1 MIFLL
6 PAEVALIRGNNDVF
20 PLPSPETVQVY
31 TKCMHLCRRTCY
43 FLCPLF
49 LPVRAQIFC
58 NQTLMA
64 SFVTAVLKSSIGALI
79 SKGRSMAA
87 EKLKDGDVTD
97 AKLRQLIVKD
107 MDYIKSKLEGI
118 SVKDLG
124 ASISFFNDGVVYLD
138 KVLDKEGGLGT
149 AEKNEVKTEADGAT
163 KEIKVKENDI
173 VPLVK
178 GVKSLNLVG
187 LNEDAKSA
195 IKQAE
200 KRFEDARRKAIEA
213 FSNPALSTADR
224 LLAMAIRIMAT
235 VLEQVANPVSALDSL
250 RYCLE
255 ELHSLSA
262 VQGNFSVLLKKGFK
276 SIFGK
281 DQRNEIVAFVC
292 QMNRIIYD
300 FTHEFVEDG
309 RICRQLFLWPSVEVG
324 GEKIDLLRDE
334 RIAKELL
341 TMGMRECCVQPWS
354 FGLPSKKNLKLTVE
368 DIAINTKGHF
378 IIVFF
383 DEVMLFDSGGNFL
396 HSFPIPNIAL
406 GHCGRVE
413 TDQADNVYVL
423 VRIGTRDGYVYIF
436 DAQAKLH
443 HSFKTMPGYT
453 VRSLMV
459 ESRGNVLVSM
469 TEGRSQ
475 VSEEMYYYAH
485 KDRFK
490 KELTV
495 QVFSKNG
502 ERLNS
507 VDVLCHHN
515 SSCLCTIRK
524 GRVLV
529 LDDKDS
535 ILHSVGIEDNVDHKK
550 KKILLQEGM
559 RPRYMMKFHQPSEL
573 LFILSAHYGEV
584 PRVSIYSKDGEYLRT
599 ILLNVGCEFKGI
611 TAFAVTNDG
620 HFALGL
626 FKSYK
631 YDKESMVCVI

>member
-1 MIFLL
+1 
-6 PAEVALIRGNNDVF
+6 
-20 PLPSPETVQVY
+20 
-31 TKCMHLCRRTCY
+31 
-43 FLCPLF
+43 
-49 LPVRAQIFC
+49 
-58 NQTLMA
+58 MA
-64 SFVTAVLKSSIGALI
+64 YFVTAVLKSSIGALI
-79 SKGRSMAA
+79 SKGCSMAA
-87 EKLKDGDVTD
+87 EKLKDGDVAD

-107 MDYIKSKLEGI
+107 MDDIKSKLEGI

-124 ASISFFNDGVVYLD
+124 ASISFFNDGVVCLD
-138 KVLDKEGGLGT
+138 KVLDKEDGLGT

-173 VPLVK
+173 LPLVK
-178 GVKSLNLVG
+178 GLKSLNLVG

-235 VLEQVANPVSALDSL
+235 VLEQVGSPVSALDSL

-262 VQGNFSVLLKKGFK
+262 VQENFSVLLKKGFK
-276 SIFGK
+276 SNFRK
-281 DQRNEIVAFVC
+281 DRRNEIVAFVC
-292 QMNRIIYD
+292 QMNRLIYD
-300 FTHEFVEDG
+300 LTHEFVEDG
-309 RICRQLFLWPSVEVG
+309 KMYRQLFLWPSVEVG

-354 FGLPSKKNLKLTVE
+354 FGLPSEKNLNRPVE

-378 IIVFF
+378 IIACF

-396 HSFPIPNIAL
+396 HSFPIPKIER
-406 GHCGRVE
+406 GYCIRVE

-423 VRIGTRDGYVYIF
+423 NQIGSKDGYVYMF

-443 HSFKTMPGYT
+443 HTFETRTGYT
-453 VRSLMV
+453 VHSLMV
-459 ESRGNVLVSM
+459 DSRGNVLVSM
-469 TEGRSQ
+469 TENRSQ

-485 KDRFK
+485 EDRFK
-490 KELTV
+490 VELTV
-495 QVFSKNG
+495 QVFSKTG
-502 ERLNS
+502 KLLSS
-507 VDVLCHHN
+507 VDVLCHRG
-515 SSCLCTIRK
+515 SSLLCTIRE

-529 LDDKDS
+529 LDDEDS
-535 ILHSVGIEDNVDHKK
+535 TLHSVGIEDNVDRKK
-550 KKILLQEGM
+550 EKIQLQEGM
-559 RPRYMMKFHQPSEL
+559 CPGFMNFHQPSEL
-573 LFILSAHYGEV
+573 LFILSEDNRNV
-584 PRVSIYSKDGEYLRT
+584 PRVSMYSKDGEYLRT
-599 ILLNVGCEFKGI
+599 ILLNVGCEFEII

-626 FKSYK
+626 FKTFTEGYV
-631 YDKESMVCVI
+631 VCVI

>member
-1 MIFLL
+1 
-6 PAEVALIRGNNDVF
+6 
-20 PLPSPETVQVY
+20 
-31 TKCMHLCRRTCY
+31 
-43 FLCPLF
+43 
-49 LPVRAQIFC
+49 
-58 NQTLMA
+58 MA
-64 SFVTAVLKSSIGALI
+64 SLVTAVFKYSIGALI

-87 EKLKDGDVTD
+87 EKLKDGDVAD

-107 MDYIKSKLEGI
+107 MDDIKSKLEGI

-124 ASISFFNDGVVYLD
+124 ASISFFNDAVVYLD

-163 KEIKVKENDI
+163 KAIKVKENDI
-173 VPLVK
+173 VPLMK

-187 LNEDAKSA
+187 LNEDAKSD

-200 KRFEDARRKAIEA
+200 ERFKDARKKAIEA

-235 VLEQVANPVSALDSL
+235 VLEQVGSPVSALDSL

-262 VQGNFSVLLKKGFK
+262 VQENFSVLLKKSFK

-292 QMNRIIYD
+292 QMNRLIYD
-300 FTHEFVEDG
+300 LTHEFVEDG
-309 RICRQLFLWPSVEVG
+309 RIYRQLFLWPSVEVG
-324 GEKIDLLRDE
+324 GEKIDLLREE
-334 RIAKELL
+334 RIAKELRR
-341 TMGMRECCVQPWS
+341 MGMEQCCVQPWS
-354 FGLPSKKNLKLTVE
+354 FGVPYDKNWIPSKVG

-378 IIVFF
+378 IIACF
-383 DEVMLFDSGGNFL
+383 DEVMHFDSGGNFL
-396 HSFPIPNIAL
+396 HSFPIPNIES
-406 GHCGRVE
+406 GYCVRVE

-423 VRIGTRDGYVYIF
+423 VRIGRKDGYVYIF

-443 HSFKTMPGYT
+443 HSFKTRTGYF
-453 VRSLMV
+453 VHSLMV
-459 ESRGNVLVSM
+459 DSRGNVLVSM
-469 TEGRSQ
+469 TEDRAE
-475 VSEEMYYYAH
+475 VSKEMYYYAH

-490 KELTV
+490 VVLNV
-495 QVFSKNG
+495 QVFSKTG

-507 VDVLCHHN
+507 VDVLCHGE
-515 SSCLCTIRK
+515 SSLLCTIRE

-550 KKILLQEGM
+550 EKIQLQEGM
-559 RPRYMMKFHQPSEL
+559 RPRFMNFHQPSEL
-573 LFILSAHYGEV
+573 LFILSECDGNGR
-584 PRVSIYSKDGEYLRT
+584 RVSMYSKDGEYLRT
-599 ILLNVGCEFKGI
+599 ILLNVGCEFEDI

-626 FKSYK
+626 WKTYT
-631 YDKESMVCVI
+631 EGNVVCVI

>member
-1 MIFLL
+1 
-6 PAEVALIRGNNDVF
+6 
-20 PLPSPETVQVY
+20 
-31 TKCMHLCRRTCY
+31 
-43 FLCPLF
+43 
-49 LPVRAQIFC
+49 
-58 NQTLMA
+58 MA
-64 SFVTAVLKSSIGALI
+64 YFVTAVLKSSIGALI
-79 SKGRSMAA
+79 SKGCSMAA
-87 EKLKDGDVTD
+87 EKLKDGDVAD

-107 MDYIKSKLEGI
+107 MDDIKSKLEGI

-124 ASISFFNDGVVYLD
+124 ASISFFNDGVVCLD
-138 KVLDKEGGLGT
+138 KVLDKEDGLGT

-178 GVKSLNLVG
+178 GLKSLNLVG

-235 VLEQVANPVSALDSL
+235 VLEQVGSPVSALDSL

-262 VQGNFSVLLKKGFK
+262 VQENFSVLLKKGFK
-276 SIFGK
+276 SNFRK
-281 DQRNEIVAFVC
+281 DRRNEIVAFVC
-292 QMNRIIYD
+292 QMNRLIYD
-300 FTHEFVEDG
+300 LTHEFVEDG
-309 RICRQLFLWPSVEVG
+309 RIYRQLFLWPNVEVG

-334 RIAKELL
+334 RIAKKLRK
-341 TMGMRECCVQPWS
+341 MGMEQCCVQPWS
-354 FGLPSKKNLKLTVE
+354 FDLPRENKWLHGIS

-378 IIVFF
+378 IIASVN
-383 DEVMLFDSGGNFL
+383 EVLLFDSGSNFL
-396 HSFPIPNIAL
+396 HSLPIPDIES
-406 GHCGRVE
+406 GYCVRVE

-423 VRIGTRDGYVYIF
+423 KRIGSKDGYVYMF

-443 HSFKTMPGYT
+443 HSFKTRTGYT

-459 ESRGNVLVSM
+459 DSRGNVLVSM
-469 TEGRSQ
+469 TEDLALKLGLK
-475 VSEEMYYYAH
+475 V
-485 KDRFK
+485 
-490 KELTV
+490 ELTV
-495 QVFSKNG
+495 QVFSKTG

-507 VDVLCHHN
+507 VDVLCPRG
-515 SSCLCTIRK
+515 SSLLCTIRE

-529 LDDKDS
+529 LDDIGS
-535 ILHSVGIEDNVDHKK
+535 TLHSVDIEDNVDHKK
-550 KKILLQEGM
+550 ENIQLQGGK
-559 RPRYMMKFHQPSEL
+559 RPRYKMNFHQPSEL
-573 LFILSAHYGEV
+573 LFILSECDGNGR
-584 PRVSIYSKDGEYLRT
+584 RVSMYSKDGEYLRT
-599 ILLNVGCEFKGI
+599 ILLNVGCEFEVI

-626 FKSYK
+626 YKSHT
-631 YDKESMVCVI
+631 EGSVVCVI